1 MLAQKGGVVAQMVA
15 HLTAILQS
23 RVQIRH
29 PSTCRSMSVP
39 YWGANRVGI
48 ATAGWPLRGG
58 RGTRKAKIQKNNK
71 EKRKKFNVSGLKR
84 VSEEG

>member
-1 MLAQKGGVVAQMVA
+1 MVA

-39 YWGANRVGI
+39 YWGANRVDI

-58 RGTRKAKIQKNNK
+58 RGTKKHKYKKNNSAK
-71 EKRKKFNVSGLKR
+71 KRNKKKNEHQLDNILMSATFL
-84 VSEEG
+84 